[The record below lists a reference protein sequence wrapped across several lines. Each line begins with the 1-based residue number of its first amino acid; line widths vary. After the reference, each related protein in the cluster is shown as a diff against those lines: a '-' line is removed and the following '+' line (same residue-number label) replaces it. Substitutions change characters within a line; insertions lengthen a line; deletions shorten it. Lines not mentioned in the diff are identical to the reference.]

1 MERPSDDHLSELTE
15 LIVAFRDARDW
26 EQFHTPKNLSSAI
39 SIEAAELQEHFL
51 WADDE
56 GEEALSEADDKIKEE
71 VADILIF
78 TLLFAHLAGIDPG
91 RAVRD
96 KIETN
101 RQRYP
106 ADEARGRSDKYT
118 AYEED

>member
-26 EQFHTPKNLSSAI
+26 EQFHTPKNLASAI

-56 GEEALSEADDKIKEE
+56 GEETLSGGDEEIEEE

-78 TLLFAHLAGIDPG
+78 TLLFAHRAGIDPA
-91 RAVRD
+91 RAIRD
-96 KIETN
+96 KVETN
-101 RQRYP
+101 RERYP